1 MGLPCAPNAHRVGVA
16 APARRWSVLD
26 ERTQGRPFLR
36 HVYGDWRRPEGPLC
50 CLLPSVRFRRGDDDV
65 PASWRQDKQRVEAF
79 RPRGEIPPVERH
91 PAQQHAAKATYRSAA
106 NDAPKAAGRASGG
119 PISGYLT
126 VSRNKVMSSVQ
137 AHPRHVRFV
146 LMLFTTLSPFAMSG
160 NAYLLEFVRGLGVPY
175 STPSPSG
182 VRDVLLEV
190 FLFIYDR
197 LWDDVRQLLGRY
209 RGLPFFH
216 LVTDLWTERHGSG
229 SYGSLV
235 LRCVNPDGFVMRELH
250 FCFTLFSGRHDH
262 KTIDKWLLQQL
273 ARFGARP
280 QDISSFTTDSGSNV
294 KKALRQLWPR
304 LNPCGADAI
313 HLAFRAA
320 LGATTESAAAR
331 DARTDAATTPRT
343 GSRNPAAS
351 ELLGRTRKTA
361 AHFHKSPASVSMLN
375 SAPLAGD
382 DCAGKLLTE
391 CPTRWGST
399 YLFLV

>member
-1 MGLPCAPNAHRVGVA
+1 M
-16 APARRWSVLD
+16 
-26 ERTQGRPFLR
+26 
-36 HVYGDWRRPEGPLC
+36 
-50 CLLPSVRFRRGDDDV
+50 LPSVRFRRGDDDV

-126 VSRNKVMSSVQ
+126 VSRNKVMSSVK

-273 ARFGARP
+273 ARFVARP